1 MNEKRSAI
9 FTIAVLASILL
20 VFTVADLIK
29 DDRLFSETENRI
41 LAVKPKFSLE
51 AMFQGKYMKDYETYV
66 TDQFVSRDK
75 WIAIKTYTDIALGR
89 KEINGVYLGKD
100 GYLIEQHLPEDYPK
114 ELEEEKTALLDRKSV
129 V

>member
-51 AMFQGKYMKDYETYV
+51 AMFQGKYM
-66 TDQFVSRDK
+66 
-75 WIAIKTYTDIALGR
+75 
-89 KEINGVYLGKD
+89 
-100 GYLIEQHLPEDYPK
+100 
-114 ELEEEKTALLDRKSV
+114 
-129 V
+129 